1 MNDDPTT
8 WSDLNW
14 VKNHTRYYFSAA
26 QLGHPGMPSNK
37 KRATFEVTDPNNQC
51 KEALSH
57 MSKLS
62 GKPGFHTNLNL
73 QLGITKCYISGF
85 TITDDGG
92 LSMKDQ
98 AGYQCEH
105 ILTASTIA
113 MLCGLPS
120 KLYAE
125 VCEELLSDLKENSDN
140 SGRYTAFHESY
151 KTYQE
156 ELWPLLYDWSMPCP
170 NEYKDNH
177 PFLRVDFKSD
187 GLRVKPL
194 EETVGN
200 IKKLLGILFLKPID
214 PSKVSKISLFR
225 EQVVKKQLTTD
236 LHQHMIDRF
245 TFITRKMMLI
255 KEKLDSYDPILLKHY
270 CYLSTKTMLNVI
282 ITKVLSFGP
291 FKWVKPLRKLFKKS
305 GSGLESYMDRVP
317 KTKLSIT
324 NFLKFKRRQV
334 GGAPDE
340 IIYYTEENLTNDVI
354 LGALLLLKLKERD
367 LFVIMGID
375 DPSTVG
381 FNIDTI
387 DLGKVIDETEGS
399 EIYKF
404 NQFCDFFRYYINLE
418 NTIKYSVQLKDASG
432 RATVGLDDATVNE
445 NFRRDVISVTN
456 YIWNVYQ
463 SYSDLEE
470 AIVIGTS
477 ETVDELSEGPK
488 LDETAAEHIDAI
500 DTIKLLESMG
510 NELSDEILPSTGL
523 AAGQSKRGK
532 RKNKTK
538 RKKKKQKKEIL
549 KSPMETISKELGS
562 MKFMIGNKEISF

>member
-14 VKNHTRYYFSAA
+14 KKNHTRYYFSAA
-26 QLGHPGMPSNK
+26 QLGHPSMPGKK
-37 KRATFEVTDPNNQC
+37 KRATFEVIEPNNQC
-51 KEALSH
+51 KEALAH
-57 MSKLS
+57 MAKLS

-73 QLGITKCYISGF
+73 QLGTTECYISGF
-85 TITDDGG
+85 KITDDGG
-92 LSMKDQ
+92 LSMKHP

-140 SGRYTAFHESY
+140 PDRYTTFHESY

-214 PSKVSKISLFR
+214 PSKVSKLSLFR
-225 EQVVKKQLTTD
+225 EQVVKKQLTKD
-236 LHQHMIDRF
+236 VRQHMIDRF

-282 ITKVLSFGP
+282 ITKVMSFGP
-291 FKWVKPLRKLFKKS
+291 FKWVKPLRKLFKRS
-305 GSGLESYMDRVP
+305 GSGLEGYIDRVP
-317 KTKLSIT
+317 KTKLSVKVR
-324 NFLKFKRRQV
+324 NFLQFKRTQV
-334 GGAPDE
+334 GGVQDRGVQDGGAPDE
-340 IIYYTEENLTNDVI
+340 IIYYTEESLPNDVI
-354 LGALLLLKLKERD
+354 LGALLLLKLKEPD

-375 DPSTVG
+375 DPSKVG

-387 DLGKVIDETEGS
+387 GVGSVIDETDS
-399 EIYKF
+399 REIYKF
-404 NQFCDFFRYYINLE
+404 NQFCEFFRYYINLE

-432 RATVGLDDATVNE
+432 RATVGLDDVTVNQYFKHE
-445 NFRRDVISVTN
+445 VISITN

-463 SYSDLEE
+463 SHVDLEE
-470 AIVIGTS
+470 AIVDGTS
-477 ETVDELSEGPK
+477 DTVDELSEGP
-488 LDETAAEHIDAI
+488 
-500 DTIKLLESMG
+500 
-510 NELSDEILPSTGL
+510 
-523 AAGQSKRGK
+523 
-532 RKNKTK
+532 
-538 RKKKKQKKEIL
+538 
-549 KSPMETISKELGS
+549 
-562 MKFMIGNKEISF
+562 